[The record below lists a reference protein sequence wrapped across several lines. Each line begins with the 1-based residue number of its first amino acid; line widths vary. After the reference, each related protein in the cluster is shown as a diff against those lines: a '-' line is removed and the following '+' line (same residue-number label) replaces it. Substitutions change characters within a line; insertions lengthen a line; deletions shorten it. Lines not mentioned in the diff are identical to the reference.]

1 MHLKAKNCLNE
12 LAASNRPWAIS
23 YHNLIEFYGISTHRK
38 LWNQPSPPEIAIDQ
52 IKAWQES
59 PSLRILQDTEV
70 SLQWIERLALNA
82 RIQGPLIHDVRIAAC
97 CISHGVSELWT
108 VDRDFSRF
116 PELKTRNP
124 LT

>member
-23 YHNLIEFYGISTHRK
+23 YHNLIEFYGISTRRK